1 MALTQPPSFALVAP
15 YLPAPANTGG
25 RIRIHRLA
33 RALSHHGAVD
43 LYARFWPIEL
53 APAAGDPTAALSIYR
68 HRVLRGA
75 GLPAG
80 LPGVHPRRVREATP
94 RSLCRA
100 LQRAHALVP
109 YSAVVVCH
117 SYAAATARGL
127 QGAAIVLDEHN
138 VESRYAASLRPDDV
152 AEVKRLR
159 RWEQAC
165 WREADAVT
173 CVSADDA
180 AHIARWRPDVT
191 VIENG
196 VAAREIA
203 YVPPSARAAREL
215 LFVGAMS
222 HGPNVA
228 AAVEL
233 VREVLPRVRR
243 DFPEAR
249 VVLCGR
255 APSPE
260 VAALAGP
267 AVTVTGT
274 VPDTAPWLSR
284 AGAYVNLL
292 RAGAGSSLKVPE
304 AMAAGVPLVTTALG
318 ARGFALRDGVH
329 GHIAET
335 PDDVA
340 AAVVEAWRDP
350 TAADRRAEE
359 ARALAEALD
368 WEAVGQRF
376 AAVVR
381 RAAERPTGA

>member
-1 MALTQPPSFALVAP
+1 
-15 YLPAPANTGG
+15 
-25 RIRIHRLA
+25 
-33 RALSHHGAVD
+33 
-43 LYARFWPIEL
+43 
-53 APAAGDPTAALSIYR
+53 
-68 HRVLRGA
+68 LR
-75 GLPAG
+75 
-80 LPGVHPRRVREATP
+80 
-94 RSLCRA
+94 
-100 LQRAHALVP
+100 RAHALVP

-127 QGAAIVLDEHN
+127 PGAALVLDEHN
-138 VESRYAASLRPDDV
+138 VESAYAASLTPDAV
-152 AEVKRLR
+152 AEVRRLR
-159 RWEQAC
+159 RWERAC

-173 CVSADDA
+173 CVTADDA
-180 AHIARWRPDVT
+180 ARIARWHPAVT

-196 VAAREIA
+196 VAAREIV
-203 YVPPSARAAREL
+203 YLPPSARAAKEL

-243 DFPEAR
+243 AFPEAR

-267 AVTVTGT
+267 DVTVTGT
-274 VPDTAPWLSR
+274 VPDTAPWLAR

-318 ARGFALRDGVH
+318 ARGFALRDDVH
-329 GHIAET
+329 GRVAET

-340 AAVVEAWRDP
+340 AAVVDAWRDP
-350 TAADRRAEE
+350 DAADRRAKE
-359 ARALAEALD
+359 ARSLAEALD
-368 WEAVGQRF
+368 WEVVGQRF
-376 AAVVR
+376 AAVVL
-381 RAAERPTGA
+381 RAAGVP

>member
-1 MALTQPPSFALVAP
+1 VALTQPPSFALVAP

-33 RALSHHGAVD
+33 RALSHHGPVD
-43 LYARFWPIEL
+43 LYARFWPVEI
-53 APAAGDPTAALSIYR
+53 APAAGDPTAALSVYR

-75 GLPAG
+75 GLPVT
-80 LPGVHPRRVREATP
+80 LPSAAPKRVREATP
-94 RSLCRA
+94 WSLRHA
-100 LQRAHALVP
+100 LRQAHARVP
-109 YSAVVVCH
+109 YRAVVVCH

-127 QGAAIVLDEHN
+127 RGTALVLDEHN
-138 VESRYAASLRPDDV
+138 VESAYAAALRPNDRRE
-152 AEVKRLR
+152 AERLA
-159 RWEQAC
+159 RWEQRC

-173 CVSADDA
+173 CVSAADA

-196 VAAREIA
+196 VAAREIV
-203 YVPPSARAAREL
+203 YVAPSARLSREL

-228 AAVEL
+228 AALEL
-233 VREVLPRVRR
+233 VREVLPRVQRTY
-243 DFPEAR
+243 PTAR

-267 AVTVTGT
+267 HVTVTGT

-284 AGAYVNLL
+284 AGAYVNVL

-318 ARGFALRDGVH
+318 ARGFALRDDVH
-329 GHIAET
+329 ARRAET
-335 PDDVA
+335 PDAIA
-340 AAVVEAWRDP
+340 AAVIDAWRDP
-350 TAADRRAEE
+350 VSADRRARE
-359 ARALAEALD
+359 ARTLAESLD

-376 AAVVR
+376 AVVVL
-381 RAAERPTGA
+381 RAAGVS

>member
-43 LYARFWPIEL
+43 LYARFWPVEI
-53 APAAGDPTAALSIYR
+53 APAAGDPTAALSVYR
-68 HRVLRGA
+68 HRVLRGS
-75 GLPAG
+75 GLPASV
-80 LPGVHPRRVREATP
+80 PGVAPRRVREATP
-94 RSLCRA
+94 LSLRRA
-100 LQRAHALVP
+100 LRRAHALAP
-109 YSAVVVCH
+109 YRAVVVCH

-127 QGAAIVLDEHN
+127 RGTAIVLDEHN
-138 VESRYAASLRPDDV
+138 VESRYAASLNPDDV
-152 AEVKRLR
+152 AEAKALA
-159 RWEQAC
+159 RWEEAC
-165 WREADAVT
+165 WRVADAVT
-173 CVSADDA
+173 CVSAADA
-180 AHIARWRPDVT
+180 AHIARWHPAVT

-233 VREVLPRVRR
+233 VREVLPRVKRS
-243 DFPEAR
+243 FPEAR

-260 VAALAGP
+260 VSALAGP
-267 AVTVTGT
+267 DVTVTGT
-274 VPDTAPWLSR
+274 VPDTAPWLAR

-304 AMAAGVPLVTTALG
+304 AMAAGVSLVTTALG

-329 GHIAET
+329 GRIAET

-340 AAVVEAWRDP
+340 AAVVAAWRDP
-350 TAADRRAEE
+350 GAADRRAKE
-359 ARALAEALD
+359 ARALAESLD
-368 WEAVGQRF
+368 WDDVGRRF
-376 AAVVR
+376 AAVVL
-381 RAAERPTGA
+381 RAAGVT